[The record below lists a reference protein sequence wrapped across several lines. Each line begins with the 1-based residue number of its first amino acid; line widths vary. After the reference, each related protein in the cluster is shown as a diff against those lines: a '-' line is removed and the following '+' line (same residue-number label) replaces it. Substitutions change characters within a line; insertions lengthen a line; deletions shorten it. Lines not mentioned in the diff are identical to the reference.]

1 MYQHH
6 IKGGNVVLVDVLRFT
21 STLVTALANGALWAE
36 TYAEPDKAL
45 MLREK
50 GYVVAGEHNGVVID
64 GFMYNNSPV
73 SMSRENVNGKKL
85 AFVTTNG
92 TYTRSLIDTYDAL
105 YAGCFLNVDALVDRL
120 ISEDKDVQIVCSG
133 ARRRMAVEDFVF
145 AGMVADKL
153 VKTQKYTYEFDTVAM
168 ATTLYHTAKDD
179 LRSFVLNSAPRL
191 KLMIAKFP
199 HYKEDFDFSMQQNI
213 FDVVPEE
220 ESPFKFVVK

>member
-36 TYAEPDKAL
+36 TYSDPDKAL
-45 MLREK
+45 KLLDE

-64 GFMYNNSPV
+64 GFMYNNSPI
-73 SMSRENVNGKKL
+73 SMCRENVCGKKL

-92 TYTRSLIDTYDAL
+92 TYTRSLIDTYDAI
-105 YAGCFLNVDALVDRL
+105 YAGCFLNVKALVDRL
-120 ISEDKDVQIVCSG
+120 INEDKDVQLVCSG

-145 AGMVADKL
+145 AGMVADEL
-153 VKTQKYTYEFDTVAM
+153 LKTRNYTYELDTVAM
-168 ATTLYHTAKDD
+168 ATTLYRTAKDN
-179 LRSFVLNSAPRL
+179 LRSFVLDCAPRL
-191 KLMIAKFP
+191 RMMIANFP
-199 HYKEDFDFSMQQNI
+199 SYKDDFEFSLQQNI